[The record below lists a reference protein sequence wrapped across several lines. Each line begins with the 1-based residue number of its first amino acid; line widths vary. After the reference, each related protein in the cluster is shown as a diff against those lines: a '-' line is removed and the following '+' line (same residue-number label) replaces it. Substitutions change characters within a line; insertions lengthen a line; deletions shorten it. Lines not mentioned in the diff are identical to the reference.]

1 MLLRQRLVPGSSS
14 RVTTIFWFLILGA
27 ASVSSVR
34 RNFLRW
40 DSPLA
45 RRHAGRSCRV
55 TGQFQPTVGA
65 SPVRGDC
72 RRPIA
77 WRCIGFREPDLSRHL
92 RAGNPVA
99 GRCPCTTTDDACR
112 PIPGL
117 PGAIARPRRMA
128 CSMPRRI
135 ARARART
142 RHRSRVAPGRLA
154 AVRRWIGPPAA
165 AQWRRNSNVNR
176 ILNRFV
182 AKTIILIYN
191 PCGVQDLAPG
201 HA

>member
-1 MLLRQRLVPGSSS
+1 MARHPYRPSGGISRDGIARWRGVTQGAHAGSPANSSQQWELRRFVGIVGGRSH
-14 RVTTIFWFLILGA
+14 GA
-27 ASVSSVR
+27 AS
-34 RNFLRW
+34 
-40 DSPLA
+40 DSGGLIFHGICAPAIRLPAGALA
-45 RRHAGRSCRV
+45 PRPMTPAVPFPAC
-55 TGQFQPTVGA
+55 
-65 SPVRGDC
+65 PVR
-72 RRPIA
+72 
-77 WRCIGFREPDLSRHL
+77 SR
-92 RAGNPVA
+92 
-99 GRCPCTTTDDACR
+99 GRGGWLQQAPT
-112 PIPGL
+112 
-117 PGAIARPRRMA
+117 
-128 CSMPRRI
+128 

-176 ILNRFV
+176 IPNRFV